1 MTDSQLT
8 LNELAAKITELS
20 ASLTRQMT
28 EKNIPAPTLAADSP
42 VKYADMT
49 ADIFV
54 TRQLLTDALNDMWY
68 LSQGPSESIY
78 NYVHNVIPDAS
89 ALNVLN
95 HFDFWSAVP
104 LDGSAS
110 YEEIAKHT
118 SLPQDVVYRIMQ
130 HAVTLRLFAETE
142 PGKSSSRI
150 QHTSRS
156 AALAKQAGLRAL
168 VSSVL
173 DISSAPMMV
182 LNQALDRYSR
192 GKSELTQ
199 EMSETAFALFHSGG
213 TFSGKH
219 RNSWEFLE
227 NDGEGERRGW
237 RQRRFVEFMAY
248 VKEIFHLEGIVLD
261 ALDWK
266 AAGNAKLVD
275 QVGGSAGAD
284 AFMLARNFPDLTIV
298 VQDMPKVK
306 PVFEADVPEELKS
319 RVSFVEHDLLRPQPV
334 QADIFMLKLIL
345 HDYPEPEAARI
356 LRALVPALRP
366 GNRVVVIEYIG
377 KVADDGDGAAD
388 SKEEDKDSEGKEGP
402 PPQALP
408 RSIQQMGTATD
419 LRMMALFNAKE
430 RPAESYRDIFRA
442 ADERF
447 EVVSLKANPIT
458 FFAVIEAVW
467 RG

>member
-1 MTDSQLT
+1 MADSQLT

-20 ASLTRQMT
+20 ASLTRQLA

-49 ADIFV
+49 AEMFV

-78 NYVHNVIPDAS
+78 NYVHNAIPDAS

-110 YEEIAKHT
+110 YEEIAKQT
-118 SLPQDVVYRIMQ
+118 SLPQNVVYRILQ

-142 PGKSSSRI
+142 PGKSTSRI
-150 QHTSRS
+150 KHTSRS

-213 TFSGKH
+213 VFSGKH

-237 RQRRFVEFMAY
+237 RQKRFVEFMMY
-248 VKEIFHLEGIVLD
+248 VKEIFHLEDIVLD
-261 ALDWK
+261 AFDWK

-275 QVGGSAGAD
+275 VGGSAGAD

-319 RVSFVEHDLLRPQPV
+319 RVSFVEHDLLQPQPV

-377 KVADDGDGAAD
+377 KVADDGDGAA
-388 SKEEDKDSEGKEGP
+388 KGKEDKEGA